1 MNRLLALGLL
11 AAAVEAAPL
20 LVNRSATS
28 FAFEGIGGL
37 SGGGATSRLLV
48 DYPEPQRSQ
57 ILDYLFKPNFGASLH
72 MLKVEIGGDSQST
85 DGTET
90 SHMHTKDDLD
100 LTRGYEWWLM
110 VEAKKR
116 NPDIKLYGLPWAFPG
131 WVGNDPETGIASNS
145 PFTYPNQT
153 SSYIMQWVKGAKSQ
167 WNLEIDYIGI
177 WNERAS
183 TSAYAQSLKN
193 TLSASGFG
201 NVKLIAKDGDAGI
214 CNSLAADPAYAAAID
229 IVGLHY
235 PSDYGQDGY
244 KTCHALNKPLWAS
257 EESSS
262 YDDFNGAACW
272 ARVIHSH
279 YVLSGITCS
288 IMWNLVGSYYHGTNW
303 YASSMMTAVQPWSG
317 YWENLEVVWATAHV
331 TQFSKVG
338 WNYLKVGN
346 GSGQLPQ
353 GGYYTTMVDDQGSD
367 FSMWIVKIS
376 HEHAPCTRPGLPSE
390 VVNSENVTFQ
400 LAGFSGVQSL
410 QVRYSN
416 YEDQDKPQFISLPP
430 VTVASDGTFTVEVK
444 VGAYLTLSTITTSV
458 KGNYTSPASSP
469 SLPLPHSDN
478 FNSYPVGQEAKWWTD
493 QIGAYEIQPDSQNS
507 SNFVMRQMVPQL
519 PIGWS
524 DAGSQGPFTLLGMKE
539 WYDVAVETRFR
550 LPSADAA
557 GCVSTRSNQM
567 WANGI
572 VFCVGGN
579 GVWNLT
585 YQGPPQNGVFT
596 EKPVATGTVRSPGV
610 LTWHTL
616 KLS

>member
-1 MNRLLALGLL
+1 
-11 AAAVEAAPL
+11 
-20 LVNRSATS
+20 
-28 FAFEGIGGL
+28 
-37 SGGGATSRLLV
+37 
-48 DYPEPQRSQ
+48 
-57 ILDYLFKPNFGASLH
+57 
-72 MLKVEIGGDSQST
+72 
-85 DGTET
+85 
-90 SHMHTKDDLD
+90 
-100 LTRGYEWWLM
+100 
-110 VEAKKR
+110 
-116 NPDIKLYGLPWAFPG
+116 
-131 WVGNDPETGIASNS
+131 
-145 PFTYPNQT
+145 
-153 SSYIMQWVKGAKSQ
+153 
-167 WNLEIDYIGI
+167 
-177 WNERAS
+177 
-183 TSAYAQSLKN
+183 
-193 TLSASGFG
+193 
-201 NVKLIAKDGDAGI
+201 
-214 CNSLAADPAYAAAID
+214 
-229 IVGLHY
+229 
-235 PSDYGQDGY
+235 
-244 KTCHALNKPLWAS
+244 
-257 EESSS
+257 
-262 YDDFNGAACW
+262 
-272 ARVIHSH
+272 
-279 YVLSGITCS
+279 
-288 IMWNLVGSYYHGTNW
+288 
-303 YASSMMTAVQPWSG
+303 
-317 YWENLEVVWATAHV
+317 
-331 TQFSKVG
+331 
-338 WNYLKVGN
+338 
-346 GSGQLPQ
+346 
-353 GGYYTTMVDDQGSD
+353 MVDDQGSD

-616 KLS
+616 KLSTLETNATGWYDGQQVFSERVRPSDTGFAAIGMNTWLHVEFDDTHIEQVGTNWKPVQPCNPPTVGTIVKATPCQANGVTASNQLFDLTSNWAIVHKPTKLCVEAAASGTLQMAQCAFDSPAQSFVNDYTLIRNENQAMTLKNTSSHLVGTLDGVVTVSDKTPAGGWGSWAYYPNTFQLRNTYDTNTALGYPMCLSACA